1 MIEIC
6 LNQGYISYL
15 LVLPN
20 VFFISKEILID
31 AFKFHELLLSDLKIE
46 NSNVMIVYLFFYYI
60 YTLMVLC
67 ISKN

>member
-1 MIEIC
+1 MIQTG

-20 VFFISKEILID
+20 VFIISKEILIN

-46 NSNVMIVYLFFYYI
+46 NSKVMIVYLFFYYI
-60 YTLMVLC
+60 YTLMALC